1 MVKDFSKG
9 KIYKIVNNLNTN
21 IYVGSTIST
30 LCKRMGKHRELDN
43 KCMSKN
49 IGVDLKE
56 CSIILVE
63 KYPCK
68 DNTELRSRERFY
80 FDKYKLEG
88 LNLVNKNRPI
98 VTKEEKKELQTQY
111 GINNKVKILE
121 YAKQYNI
128 NNKKKI
134 LESSKQHYIKNKER
148 IKEKHKQNYIKN
160 TEKYKQYRIDNID
173 KIKEVSKQYYI
184 DNKNK
189 IKERHSIPYTCE
201 CGSTLRKNDKPRHN
215 KTKKHIKYLATLI

>member
-21 IYVGSTIST
+21 TYVGSTIST
-30 LCKRMGKHRELDN
+30 LCKRMGKHRELNN

-98 VTKEEKKELQTQY
+98 VTKEEKKELQTIY
-111 GINNKVKILE
+111 KNNNKDKAINWKNANLEKVRNYKKKFKINNKE
-121 YAKQYNI
+121 Q
-128 NNKKKI
+128 
-134 LESSKQHYIKNKER
+134 R
-148 IKEKHKQNYIKN
+148 
-160 TEKYKQYRIDNID
+160 
-173 KIKEVSKQYYI
+173 KIKDKVK
-184 DNKNK
+184 
-189 IKERHSIPYTCE
+189 YTCE
-201 CGSTLRKNDKPRHN
+201 CGSICSIGNKSHHN
-215 KTKKHIKYLATLI
+215 KSQKHQKYLKTLI